1 MDELF
6 LLLLFPCM
14 QHSSILIITS
24 WMAVNSAVVFRSEN
38 PRTETSSD
46 IFNCQCN
53 YKQSAPADGI
63 NNCCLASAD
72 VGATQ
77 GCASFGA
84 SLLRDAGFGGSAQL
98 GVHIWGSTQSLA
110 APQFLSLAVAELFP
124 TPGEQ
129 LQPKEDRGTDGITEP
144 RVSILHSISMAIS
157 CLLPVLLL
165 LGGTG
170 SSAVATGMRL
180 RNQ

>member
-98 GVHIWGSTQSLA
+98 GVHIWDSTQSPRLA

-129 LQPKEDRGTDGITEP
+129 LQPKERQ
-144 RVSILHSISMAIS
+144 RH
-157 CLLPVLLL
+157 
-165 LGGTG
+165 
-170 SSAVATGMRL
+170 
-180 RNQ
+180 